1 MRPVNLSGIFRG
13 KLPAVMVTAGVLAL
27 CGASLL
33 LPGWWGARQEAALL
47 EGPLPRP
54 AVAGLPD
61 EQARAIPILYDLYR
75 ARLQPGN
82 FGWQE
87 GDAALLPGLEQ
98 CLDHLVESGVLS
110 REMAE
115 AVQPALDAAAAGEE
129 DFSCLIPAD
138 RQLCGGAGQRRAGC
152 RGPHR
157 RSRRPAPVTALW
169 DKTTGGVVS
178 LTLSGDLPAADPA
191 AMLDAWRRD
200 LGLDVLDDWQDETQK
215 TGVSSRSDK
224 AQVYLYCAAEENSL
238 RMNMTNLSGLE
249 PGRLKGHL

>member
-13 KLPAVMVTAGVLAL
+13 KGPALLVTAGVLAL

-33 LPGWWGARQEAALL
+33 LPGWWGARQEQKLL

-129 DFSCLIPAD
+129 DFSCLTQQTGNFVGVQVSAGLD
-138 RQLCGGAGQRRAGC
+138 AGGRTG
-152 RGPHR
+152 GPGYC
-157 RSRRPAPVTALW
+157 AVTAVW

-249 PGRLKGHL
+249 PGG

>member
-1 MRPVNLSGIFRG
+1 MVGYILCA
-13 KLPAVMVTAGVLAL
+13 LLVTAGVLAL

-33 LPGWWGARQEAALL
+33 LPGWWGARQEQNLL

-87 GDAALLPGLEQ
+87 GDAALVPELEQ

-115 AVQPALDAAAAGEE
+115 AVQPALDAAAPVGE
-129 DFSCLIPAD
+129 
-138 RQLCGGAGQRRAGC
+138 AGQPQPGGKPNGRAATVVQQFPG
-152 RGPHR
+152 
-157 RSRRPAPVTALW
+157 TAQRVCI
-169 DKTTGGVVS
+169 KN
-178 LTLSGDLPAADPA
+178 
-191 AMLDAWRRD
+191 
-200 LGLDVLDDWQDETQK
+200 QI
-215 TGVSSRSDK
+215 
-224 AQVYLYCAAEENSL
+224 
-238 RMNMTNLSGLE
+238 
-249 PGRLKGHL
+249 

>member
-1 MRPVNLSGIFRG
+1 MRPVNLSGLFRG
-13 KLPAVMVTAGVLAL
+13 KGPALLVTAGVLAL
-27 CGASLL
+27 CGTSLL

-98 CLDHLVESGVLS
+98 RLDHLAESGVLS
-110 REMAE
+110 REMVE

-129 DFSCLIPAD
+129 DTSCLTQQTGNFVGVQVSAGPEA
-138 RQLCGGAGQRRAGC
+138 GGRTGGSGYCTVAA
-152 RGPHR
+152 
-157 RSRRPAPVTALW
+157 VW
-169 DKTTGGVVS
+169 DAATGGVVS
-178 LTLSGDLPAADPA
+178 LTLSGELPAADPA

-200 LGLDVLDDWQDETQK
+200 LGLDVLDDWQDETK
-215 TGVSSRSDK
+215 ETGVSSRSDK
-224 AQVYLYCAAEENSL
+224 AQVYLYCSAEENSL

-249 PGRLKGHL
+249 PGG